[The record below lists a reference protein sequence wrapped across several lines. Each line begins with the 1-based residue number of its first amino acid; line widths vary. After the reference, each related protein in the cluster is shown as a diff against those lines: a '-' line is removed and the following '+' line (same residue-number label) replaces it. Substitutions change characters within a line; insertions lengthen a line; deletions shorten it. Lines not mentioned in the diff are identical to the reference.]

1 MWIILGLIAVVATL
15 INIYMY
21 IAGRDYKLAMAIGLS
36 FTAFTLCSEYSLVAQ
51 WVKAEDWAA
60 LSDVV
65 SGMESVLWLLT
76 IASILLNISPI
87 FLERLKN
94 DAH

>member
-36 FTAFTLCSEYSLVAQ
+36 FTAFTLCAEYSLVAQ

-65 SGMESVLWLLT
+65 PGMESVLWLLT